1 VALEGQTLEADTEG
15 LSQRE
20 LTRALDYTISQFES
34 KGAGLEIDSFKSG
47 LKAFMEEN
55 TQKIQAFKNIIT
67 RLDFHLH
74 FQPIVDLKSFK
85 ASHYEM
91 LTRFEEG
98 VSPYEMITFGEDVGL
113 APDFDLAVCDRAIN
127 YLIHT
132 PQSRVKK
139 FAINLSGQSIQNPS
153 FMKSLSR
160 RLASQK
166 SLSDN
171 LIFEITESTTI
182 QDLGAVNEFIKLLQ
196 KEGYKVCLDDFGAGS
211 ASFQYLHQLHVDY
224 VKLDGAYTKQITHNK
239 RDATMVKNL
248 ARLCQDLGV
257 KMVAEFV
264 EEEAQIKMLREMGIE
279 YGQGYWFGRPD
290 TKPELN
296 LESEKFKLAER

>member
-1 VALEGQTLEADTEG
+1 
-15 LSQRE
+15 
-20 LTRALDYTISQFES
+20 
-34 KGAGLEIDSFKSG
+34 
-47 LKAFMEEN
+47 
-55 TQKIQAFKNIIT
+55 
-67 RLDFHLH
+67 
-74 FQPIVDLKSFK
+74 
-85 ASHYEM
+85 
-91 LTRFEEG
+91 
-98 VSPYEMITFGEDVGL
+98 
-113 APDFDLAVCDRAIN
+113 
-127 YLIHT
+127 
-132 PQSRVKK
+132 
-139 FAINLSGQSIQNPS
+139 
-153 FMKSLSR
+153 
-160 RLASQK
+160 
-166 SLSDN
+166 
-171 LIFEITESTTI
+171 
-182 QDLGAVNEFIKLLQ
+182 VNEFIKLLQ